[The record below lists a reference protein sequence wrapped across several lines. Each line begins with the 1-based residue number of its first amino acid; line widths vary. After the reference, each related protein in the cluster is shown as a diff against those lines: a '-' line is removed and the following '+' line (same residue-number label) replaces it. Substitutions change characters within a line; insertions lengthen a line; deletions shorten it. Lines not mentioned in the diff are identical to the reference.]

1 MSSPKHF
8 WKAVSTLLITGLLLA
23 ACAPGATPTP
33 VVQIQTQVVVETQ
46 IVNQTQVVE
55 QPVEVVITATP
66 EPFAPK
72 GTLTVGLTTI
82 VAALEQPY
90 APERNSSNASWTMF
104 DSLVFPEPDG
114 TFSPALAESW
124 EISDDGRT
132 ITFALRQGVTF
143 HNGEAFTADDVVHS
157 WETYIDPVVTYA
169 SNWTIASSV
178 EKIDDFTVAVS
189 TEEPNALLLPYI
201 ATAWSIIPKDYYE
214 EVGATGFAEAPVGTG
229 PFMLD
234 EWIKGDSLTVVANP
248 TYWRVGYPKLER
260 VIFKFM
266 PESATRIAA
275 IQTGEIDISP
285 RLTTEDATSL
295 LGADD
300 VTIIRYPVN
309 RVYYLA
315 FNNLTTGLDTPIMEP
330 AVRKALGYAVDVD
343 GIINTLFDG
352 YATRA
357 VGFVGPTDL
366 GFDGADP
373 VPYDPDQ
380 ARAMLAEAGYPDG
393 FSVDM
398 SCPDGAYAH
407 INEVCEIIRNNLNE
421 VGVTGELDIM
431 ESNAYWELEA
441 TQALPPL
448 FVDSWSVT
456 LTEAY
461 PRLQGALNKGDS
473 YANFYTDEIQ
483 ALLDSIATTVDTDA
497 RAALYGELQQLMRD
511 DPPFVYLYL
520 PEAFE
525 AVRTRVQNYEPR
537 AAEQY
542 HLWNVSVLD
551 GE

>member
-1 MSSPKHF
+1 MLSRKHH
-8 WKAVSTLLITGLLLA
+8 WKAASLALIGALLLA
-23 ACAPGATPTP
+23 ACAPAATP
-33 VVQIQTQVVVETQ
+33 VIQVQTQVVRETQ

-55 QPVEVVITATP
+55 QEVEVVITATP

-82 VAALEQPY
+82 VANLEQPY

-104 DSLVFPEPDG
+104 DSLIFPEADG

-124 EISDDGRT
+124 ELSEDGRT
-132 ITFALRQGVTF
+132 VTFTLRQGVTF
-143 HNGEAFTADDVVHS
+143 HNGEEFTADDVVHS
-157 WETYIDPVVTYA
+157 WETYIDPAVTYA
-169 SNWTIASSV
+169 SNWTVADSV

-201 ATAWSIIPKDYYE
+201 ATSWSIIPMDYYT
-214 EVGATGFAEAPVGTG
+214 EVGAAGFAEEPIGTG
-229 PFMLD
+229 PFMLE
-234 EWIKGDSLTVVANP
+234 EWVKGDSITVVANP
-248 TYWRVGYPKLER
+248 NYWREGYPKLAE

-266 PESATRIAA
+266 PESATRVAA

-285 RLTTEDATSL
+285 RLTTEDAQGL
-295 LGADD
+295 LGAPD
-300 VTIIRYPVN
+300 VQIIRYPVN

-315 FNNLTTGLDTPIMEP
+315 FNNVTTGVGTPIEDP
-330 AVRKALGYAVDVD
+330 AVRRALQYAVDVD

-366 GFDGADP
+366 GFDGAEPTPFDP
-373 VPYDPDQ
+373 EQ
-380 ARAMLAEAGYPDG
+380 AKAMLAEAGYPEG
-393 FSVDM
+393 FAVDM
-398 SCPDGAYAH
+398 ACPDGAYAH
-407 INEVCEIIRNNLNE
+407 INEVCEIIRANLND

-441 TQALPPL
+441 TQALVPL

-456 LTEAY
+456 ITEAY
-461 PRLQGALNKGDS
+461 PRLQGALNQGDS

-483 ALLDSIATTVDTDA
+483 ALLDEIATTVDVEA
-497 RAALYGELQQLMRD
+497 RAELYGEMQQLMRD

-525 AVRTRVQNYEPR
+525 AVRTRVQNYKPR

-542 HLWNVSVLD
+542 FLWDVTVLD
-551 GE
+551 